1 MAHYVRHYSRFCVGC
16 CPEWCTTCTNYSAF
30 RVASC
35 QNGAPHAPFF
45 RFSRIIPSTMV
56 YWMHQLLWFSGC
68 FLPKRCTAC
77 TIFPVF
83 THHSV
88 QNGVLDAPITLVFG
102 LLPAKT
108 VHHMHQSFCFSSSGG
123 LKWCTTC
130 TIIPGFA
137 QDAAQNGALDAPFAL
152 VFGRLLVKMVHH
164 MHHFSGFQASF
175 RRKWCTGCTNYS
187 GFRDA
192 SR

>member
-1 MAHYVRHYSRFCVGC
+1 
-16 CPEWCTTCTNYSAF
+16 
-30 RVASC
+30 
-35 QNGAPHAPFF
+35 
-45 RFSRIIPSTMV
+45 MV
-56 YWMHQLLWFSGC
+56 HHVHQLLCFSGC

-88 QNGVLDAPITLVFG
+88 HNGVLDAPITLVFGLLPAKRLHRMHHSSGFQASFVQNGVLDAPITLVFG
-102 LLPAKT
+102 MLPAKT